1 MQKVDRPVG
10 KSRGEYVKTIYKEEH
25 CMRRGMYG
33 KLTMLAV
40 AGVMAL
46 SGCGNSGGDTGTA
59 AEPKDG
65 FSGDGDGKGVRGS
78 QPGGEGAVHWA
89 DGYYFC
95 QHQRYPVHGSPGGS
109 GFSVCNAE
117 PPHL

>member
-25 CMRRGMYG
+25 CMRKGMYG

-46 SGCGNSGGDTGTA
+46 SGCGNSG
-59 AEPKDG
+59 EILEQRR
-65 FSGDGDGKGVRGS
+65 SQRGKR
-78 QPGGEGAVHWA
+78 
-89 DGYYFC
+89 
-95 QHQRYPVHGSPGGS
+95 R
-109 GFSVCNAE
+109 
-117 PPHL
+117 L

>member
-25 CMRRGMYG
+25 CMRKGMYG

-46 SGCGNSGGDTGTA
+46 SGCGNSGGVFLQKSNTTRIFA
-59 AEPKDG
+59 ACLTK
-65 FSGDGDGKGVRGS
+65 
-78 QPGGEGAVHWA
+78 
-89 DGYYFC
+89 
-95 QHQRYPVHGSPGGS
+95 QHSS
-109 GFSVCNAE
+109 SA
-117 PPHL
+117 